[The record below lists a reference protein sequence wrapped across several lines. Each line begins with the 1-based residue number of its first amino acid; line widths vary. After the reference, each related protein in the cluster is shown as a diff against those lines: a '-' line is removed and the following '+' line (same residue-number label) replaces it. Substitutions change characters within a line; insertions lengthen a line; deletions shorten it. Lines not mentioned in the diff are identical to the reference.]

1 MRSFTR
7 RTRGPQRGAV
17 MVEFALSILFT
28 VLLIFMV
35 FEMVSLVY
43 TYSVLSDAAKEG
55 VRYAIVHGE
64 DLPAADQV
72 SPTSTTGLIND
83 VTDYA
88 KMSLHDVS
96 AITITPTFPDG
107 NNDKLSRVQVTV
119 TYKYVPYIV
128 LPFTA
133 PTITTTAEGRITY

>member
-7 RTRGPQRGAV
+7 RKRGPQRGAV

-43 TYSVLSDAAKEG
+43 TYAVLSDAAKEG
-55 VRYAIVHGE
+55 VRYAIVRGS
-64 DLPAADQV
+64 DVAAAEQC
-72 SPTSTTGLIND
+72 SPTSTTGLINA

-96 AITITPTFPDG
+96 AITVTPTYPDG
-107 NNDKLSRVQVTV
+107 DNAATDRVKVTV
-119 TYKYVPYIV
+119 SYTYVPYIS